1 MMVNCLAGKVAA
13 ITGAASGIGLETAK
27 SLLDAGAKVAL
38 VDYAEEKLVQL
49 CDDLGETP
57 SQSSQT
63 FWIPKAYPKW
73 FQAFWMSPEK
83 STFFM
88 RTQVGTSAVT

>member
-49 CDDLGETP
+49 CDDLGENAFPIVTNLLD
-57 SQSSQT
+57 
-63 FWIPKAYPKW
+63 PKW

>member
-1 MMVNCLAGKVAA
+1 MVNCLAGKVAA

-49 CDDLGETP
+49 CDDLGENAFPIVTNP
-57 SQSSQT
+57 LVSRGT
-63 FWIPKAYPKW
+63 CPKSDCWERSLFHRACG
-73 FQAFWMSPEK
+73 E
-83 STFFM
+83 
-88 RTQVGTSAVT
+88 RGVRNL